1 MPFNYQVLKANNAGN
16 DKDAV
21 KKFMEAFPVVDPDF
35 DPPNSGKYDND
46 CADQLKIWQLNNGL
60 VSDGV
65 CGPNTWR
72 AILGED
78 WDFNYRHAPS
88 EVFQPTKRD
97 CWRAAAAT
105 VLRVPMLSVPLGTAQ
120 YDNGG
125 LNNAEGNLRTF
136 ASEHGLVYK
145 KVSMSAGSLAFALG
159 AYKRFMVNVNDDYA
173 GKVPGNNTHWMVL
186 HRIRTDFWMT
196 SGGTSVTFW
205 DPMPV
210 GQGQDKRTLSFAKF
224 AQFYICHMH
233 RPN

>member
-21 KKFMEAFPVVDPDF
+21 QKFMEAFPKADPDF
-35 DPPNSGKYDND
+35 DPPTSGKYNSD
-46 CADQLKIWQLNNGL
+46 CADQIKIWQLNNGL

-78 WDFNYRHAPS
+78 WDFNCRHAAS
-88 EVFQPTKRD
+88 EVFQPTKKD
-97 CWRAAAAT
+97 CWRAATAT
-105 VLRVPMLSVPLGTAQ
+105 LLRVPMSSVPLGTAQ

-136 ASEHGLVYK
+136 ASEHGMAYDKVNMSPGNLV
-145 KVSMSAGSLAFALG
+145 STLAMRQ
-159 AYKRFMVNVNDDYA
+159 RFMVNVNDDYA

-186 HRIRTDFWMT
+186 HRVRTDFWMT
-196 SGGTSVTFW
+196 AGGTSVTFW

-210 GQGQDKRTLSFAKF
+210 GMGQDKRTLSFAKF
-224 AQFYICHMH
+224 KEFYICHMY
-233 RPN
+233 RTP